1 METGTLRH
9 VSWLRESRAATVR
22 LLTISRLDRSQPML
36 TVVKIYHDRGLVDFL
51 SFLLF
56 IVATIL
62 PIFARSNSPLC
73 HPNASSPFVFS
84 FRESPI
90 INSNVKSRGVTFRIY
105 FTFCL
110 FRIFGI
116 SSVDVASFLLLA
128 IMCYLHFTSNDDVL
142 LEMSK

>member
-1 METGTLRH
+1 M
-9 VSWLRESRAATVR
+9 R
-22 LLTISRLDRSQPML
+22 LLTISRLDRSQPMV
-36 TVVKIYHDRGLVDFL
+36 TIVKIYHDRGLVDFL

-62 PIFARSNSPLC
+62 SIFAPSNSPLS

-90 INSNVKSRGVTFRIY
+90 INSNAKSRGVAFRIY

-116 SSVDVASFLLLA
+116 SSVDAASSVPLAQDNMLLA
-128 IMCYLHFTSNDDVL
+128 FY
-142 LEMSK
+142 